1 MITKVYITHCE
12 EDEPLARELAEGL
25 WRVGLESFVAI
36 YKRARGV
43 APGDRVRFGI
53 RHSDCVIALL
63 TLDGVVSPRVNQE
76 IGFASGIDQL
86 VIPLL
91 EVEAEMPV
99 LIRHLKPITFS
110 RETYSDALGEV
121 IQTIRDLTTL
131 EWLKIKC
138 PFCGEEMTQYLPP
151 QEVVDRAVLSD
162 TGLDTICSYCET
174 ALTLDPRTFRPV
186 P

>member
-1 MITKVYITHCE
+1 MITKVYITHSE
-12 EDEPLARELAEGL
+12 EDEPLARELAEAL

-36 YKRARGV
+36 YRRARGV
-43 APGDRVRFGI
+43 APGERVRFGI
-53 RHSDCVIALL
+53 RHCDCVIALL

-76 IGFASGIDQL
+76 IGFSCGIDQL

-91 EVEAEMPV
+91 ETGAEMPV
-99 LIRHLKPITFS
+99 LIRHLKPISFS
-110 RETYSDALGEV
+110 VETYSDALGEL
-121 IQTIRDLTTL
+121 ILNIRDLTDL

-151 QEVVDRAVLSD
+151 QDMVERAVLSG
-162 TGLDTICSYCET
+162 TGLDTICTYCEN
-174 ALTLDPRTFRPV
+174 ALTRDPRTFKPV

>member
-1 MITKVYITHCE
+1 MITKVYITHSE
-12 EDEPLARELAEGL
+12 EDEPLARELAEAL

-36 YKRARGV
+36 YKHARGIS
-43 APGDRVRFGI
+43 PGERIRFGI

-99 LIRHLKPITFS
+99 LIRHLKPIQFS

-121 IQTIRDLTTL
+121 ILNIRDMTAL

-151 QEVVDRAVLSD
+151 QEVVDRAVLSNS
-162 TGLDTICSYCET
+162 GLDTICSYCET
-174 ALTLDPRTFRPV
+174 
-186 P
+186 

>member
-12 EDEPLARELAEGL
+12 EDEPLARDLAEAL

-36 YKRARGV
+36 YRHARGV
-43 APGDRVRFGI
+43 APGERVRFGI

-76 IGFASGIDQL
+76 IGFSCGIDQL

-91 EVEAEMPV
+91 ETGAEMPV
-99 LIRHLKPITFS
+99 LIRHLKPISFS

-121 IQTIRDLTTL
+121 IQNIRDLTSL

-138 PFCGEEMTQYLPP
+138 PLCGEEMTQYLPP
-151 QEVVDRAVLSD
+151 SEVVERAVLAG
-162 TGLDTICSYCET
+162 TGLDTICTYCEN
-174 ALTLDPRTFRPV
+174 ALTLDPRTFKPI

>member
-1 MITKVYITHCE
+1 MITKVYITHSE
-12 EDEPLARELAEGL
+12 EDEPLALELADAL

-36 YKRARGV
+36 YRRARGIS
-43 APGDRVRFGI
+43 PGDRARFGI
-53 RHSDCVIALL
+53 RHSDCIIALL

-76 IGFASGIDQL
+76 IGFSCGIDQL

-91 EVEAEMPV
+91 EAGTEMPV
-99 LIRHLKPITFS
+99 LIRHLKPISFS

-121 IQTIRDLTTL
+121 ILNIRDLTAL

-138 PFCGEEMTQYLPP
+138 PICGEEMTQYLPP
-151 QEVVDRAVLSD
+151 REVVERAILSG

-174 ALTLDPRTFRPV
+174 PLTLDPRTFKPE

>member
-1 MITKVYITHCE
+1 MITKVYITHSE
-12 EDEPLARELAEGL
+12 EDEPLAQELAEAL

-36 YKRARGV
+36 YQRARGV
-43 APGDRVRFGI
+43 APGERMRFAI

-76 IGFASGIDQL
+76 IGFSCGIDQL

-99 LIRHLKPITFS
+99 LIRHLKPITFC

-121 IQTIRDLTTL
+121 ILNIRDLTTL

-151 QEVVDRAVLSD
+151 SEVVERAVLSD
-162 TGLDTICSYCET
+162 AGLDTICSYCET
-174 ALTLDPRTFRPV
+174 ALTLDPRTFKPM

>member
-1 MITKVYITHCE
+1 MITKVYITHSE
-12 EDEPLARELAEGL
+12 EDEPLARELAEAL

-36 YKRARGV
+36 YKHARGIS
-43 APGDRVRFGI
+43 PGERIRFGI

-99 LIRHLKPITFS
+99 LIRHHKPIQFS

-121 IQTIRDLTTL
+121 ILNIRDMTAL

-151 QEVVDRAVLSD
+151 QEVVDRAVLSNS
-162 TGLDTICSYCET
+162 GLDTICSYCET
-174 ALTLDPRTFRPV
+174 ALTIDPRTFRPV

>member
-1 MITKVYITHCE
+1 MITKVYITHSE
-12 EDEPLARELAEGL
+12 EDEPLARELADAL

-36 YKRARGV
+36 YRRARGM
-43 APGDRVRFGI
+43 APGERMRFGI

-76 IGFASGIDQL
+76 IGFSSGIDQL

-91 EVEAEMPV
+91 ETGAEMPA

-121 IQTIRDLTTL
+121 ILNIRDLTSL

-138 PFCGEEMTQYLPP
+138 PLCGEEMTQYLPP
-151 QEVVDRAVLSD
+151 PEVVERAVLSE
-162 TGLDTICSYCET
+162 TGLETICSYCET
-174 ALTLDPRTFRPV
+174 PLTLDPRTFKPA